1 MTKWVG
7 KIIIILLIFL
17 STSCK
22 NVETDIIEYD
32 LDFINEYKDDIKLLF
47 GDIHVINK
55 ERVSETFYGYTLT
68 TTINYDVW
76 EIEYLNDNQEL
87 KTIQLKNRYDFMSS
101 IGEIIYYELIGY
113 LTDELDLD
121 PDCMINFENGFDGYE
136 SLDDIDSRYYPV
148 NLRLDELPDDLLI
161 VISPREDKVKEFNE
175 SVTEVIE
182 RINRVKIKNVLLLY
196 GNDAYQMD
204 HGILVVD
211 GEVIYEKISVED
223 TLKWIESNR

>member
-55 ERVSETFYGYTLT
+55 ERVTETFYGYTLT
-68 TTINYDVW
+68 TTIHYDVW

-101 IGEIIYYELIGY
+101 IGEIIYYEMIGY

>member
-1 MTKWVG
+1 MIKSVG
-7 KIIIILLIFL
+7 KILIIIQLFL
-17 STSCK
+17 CTSCENDRV
-22 NVETDIIEYD
+22 NVVEYEI
-32 LDFINEYKDDIKLLF
+32 DFLEENKDEIKLLF
-47 GDIHVINK
+47 NDVRVLNK
-55 ERVSETFYGYTLT
+55 ERVSETFYGYNLT
-68 TTINYDVW
+68 QTIHYDVW

-87 KTIQLKNRYDFMSS
+87 KTIQLKNRYDFMAS
-101 IGEIIYYELIGY
+101 IGEIIYYEMIGY

-136 SLDDIDSRYYPV
+136 SLDDIDPSYYPV

-175 SVTEVIE
+175 TLSDVIE
-182 RINRVKIKNVLLLY
+182 KINRAKMKNVLLLY